1 MGLPPVYLVSR
12 HTRQPPGGGKPM
24 QRHRP
29 PGRAPVTSELCVVSC
44 ITALQHWPTTVLC
57 CGGRKNAPR
66 GLDPETRRER
76 FTRPWHLA
84 SRDPSCYLR
93 SGPSS
98 VDHNWADCTLHRV
111 PPGVRPA
118 HKPFTRRLQ
127 QRERGSRKGPYTAC
141 PSLASPNAHG
151 VAWRT
156 LHDTW
161 AHANQCRGSAG
172 DTRIRIGIRRH
183 GATCS

>member
-1 MGLPPVYLVSR
+1 MYLVSR
-12 HTRQPPGGGKPM
+12 HTATGGGKPSATG
-24 QRHRP
+24 

-44 ITALQHWPTTVLC
+44 TLYCATALAHHCSLLW
-57 CGGRKNAPR
+57 GSKKRPR

-84 SRDPSCYLR
+84 SRDPSTCYLR

-111 PPGVRPA
+111 PPTGRTPRPQTS

-172 DTRIRIGIRRH
+172 DTRIRIGIRPH

>member
-1 MGLPPVYLVSR
+1 MYLVSR
-12 HTRQPPGGGKPM
+12 HTATGGGKPSATG
-24 QRHRP
+24 

-44 ITALQHWPTTVLC
+44 TLYCATALAHHC

-66 GLDPETRRER
+66 RPPETRRER
-76 FTRPWHLA
+76 FTRPWHRA
-84 SRDPSCYLR
+84 SRDPSCSLR

-98 VDHNWADCTLHRV
+98 VDHNWTDCTLHRV